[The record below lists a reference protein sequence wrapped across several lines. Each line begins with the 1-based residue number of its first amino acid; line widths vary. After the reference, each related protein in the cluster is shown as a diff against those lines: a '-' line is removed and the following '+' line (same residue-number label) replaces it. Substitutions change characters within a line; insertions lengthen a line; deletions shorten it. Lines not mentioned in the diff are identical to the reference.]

1 MEDPHTKAVI
11 PMTGNEI
18 VRFVAALVVIGASAY
33 LVFRTDGWL
42 PLICAEAVI
51 AGIILLIDLIQGIRR
66 RRRDEAA
73 DPAADSASPT
83 SREPVVGDLR

>member
-1 MEDPHTKAVI
+1 
-11 PMTGNEI
+11 MTGNEI

-42 PLICAEAVI
+42 PLICAVAVI
-51 AGIILLIDLIQGIRR
+51 AGIILIDLIQGIRR

-73 DPAADSASPT
+73 DPAADSASRT
-83 SREPVVGDLR
+83 SREPVGGDLR